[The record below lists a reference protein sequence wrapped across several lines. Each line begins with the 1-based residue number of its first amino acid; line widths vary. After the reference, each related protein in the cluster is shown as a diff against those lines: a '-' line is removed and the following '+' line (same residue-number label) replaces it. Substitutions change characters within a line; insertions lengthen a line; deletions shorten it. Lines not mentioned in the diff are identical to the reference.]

1 MLLEDSTRLG
11 NGLEVSHV
19 EIETARCTM
28 NSRELNVNVPLATVE
43 SDSED
48 FEVLD
53 KSGILSFHRKRT
65 VLLRLST

>member
-1 MLLEDSTRLG
+1 MLLEDSTRFG

-19 EIETARCTM
+19 EIETAHCTM

-48 FEVLD
+48 FEVL
-53 KSGILSFHRKRT
+53 K
-65 VLLRLST
+65 